1 MNKEAIVVILDVN
14 STMMKNLRGE
24 TKQQR
29 FKAAKDS
36 IRMLL
41 EQKLLHNPKHDFG
54 LVLFG
59 TEQTSNNLN
68 KEMGGT
74 DYKNVVTE
82 RAIGQIDLEFFR

>member
-14 STMMKNLRGE
+14 STMLKNLKGSS
-24 TKQQR
+24 TQR
-29 FKAAKDS
+29 FQAAKDS

-59 TEQTSNNLN
+59 SEQTSNKLN
-68 KEMGGT
+68 EEMGGT
-74 DYKNVVTE
+74 DY
-82 RAIGQIDLEFFR
+82 